1 MNKMDIKGKKIG
13 FAVTGSFC
21 TLNRALNAAQS
32 LKKAGAELYPIF
44 SDSVWQ
50 MNTKFGLAAEWE
62 QRFSSLCG
70 REVIKTIVEAEP
82 IGPGNFLDIMAVVP
96 CSGNT
101 LSKMAHGITDG
112 PVLMAVK
119 AHLRNQKPVVLAV
132 STNDGLGR
140 SMQNIAT
147 LMGSKNIYMV
157 PFSQD
162 DPVKK
167 PYSLVADMEA
177 TKATVESAL
186 DGIQI
191 QPILK

>member
-1 MNKMDIKGKKIG
+1 MDIKGKKIG

-101 LSKMAHGITDG
+101 LSKMANGITDG

>member
-1 MNKMDIKGKKIG
+1 MDIKGKKIG

-101 LSKMAHGITDG
+101 LSKMAHCITDG

>member
-1 MNKMDIKGKKIG
+1 MDIKGKKIG

-167 PYSLVADMEA
+167 PYYLVADMEA

>member
-1 MNKMDIKGKKIG
+1 MDIKGKKIG

-147 LMGSKNIYMV
+147 LMGSKNI
-157 PFSQD
+157 
-162 DPVKK
+162 
-167 PYSLVADMEA
+167 
-177 TKATVESAL
+177 
-186 DGIQI
+186 
-191 QPILK
+191 

>member
-1 MNKMDIKGKKIG
+1 MDIKGKKIG

-82 IGPGNFLDIMAVVP
+82 IGPGTFLDIMAVVP

-191 QPILK
+191 QTILK

>member
-1 MNKMDIKGKKIG
+1 MDIKGKKIG

-186 DGIQI
+186 EGIQI

>member
-1 MNKMDIKGKKIG
+1 
-13 FAVTGSFC
+13 
-21 TLNRALNAAQS
+21 
-32 LKKAGAELYPIF
+32 
-44 SDSVWQ
+44 
-50 MNTKFGLAAEWE
+50 
-62 QRFSSLCG
+62 
-70 REVIKTIVEAEP
+70 
-82 IGPGNFLDIMAVVP
+82 
-96 CSGNT
+96 
-101 LSKMAHGITDG
+101 
-112 PVLMAVK
+112 MAVK

>member
-1 MNKMDIKGKKIG
+1 MDIKGKKIG

-82 IGPGNFLDIMAVVP
+82 IAPGNFLDIMAVVP

>member
-1 MNKMDIKGKKIG
+1 MDIKGKKIG

-70 REVIKTIVEAEP
+70 REIIKTIVEAEP

-119 AHLRNQKPVVLAV
+119 AHLRNQKPVALAV

-162 DPVKK
+162 DPAKK

>member
-1 MNKMDIKGKKIG
+1 MDIKGKKIG

-70 REVIKTIVEAEP
+70 REVIETIVEAEP

>member
-1 MNKMDIKGKKIG
+1 MDIKGNKIG

>member
-1 MNKMDIKGKKIG
+1 MDIKGKKIG

-32 LKKAGAELYPIF
+32 LKTAGAELYPIF

-50 MNTKFGLAAEWE
+50 INTKFGLAAEWE

-112 PVLMAVK
+112 PALMAVK

>member
-1 MNKMDIKGKKIG
+1 MDIKGKKIG
-13 FAVTGSFC
+13 FAVTGSLC

>member
-1 MNKMDIKGKKIG
+1 MDIKGKKIG

-140 SMQNIAT
+140 SMQNSAT

>member
-1 MNKMDIKGKKIG
+1 MDIKGKKIG

-70 REVIKTIVEAEP
+70 REIIKTIVEAEP

-162 DPVKK
+162 DPAKK

>member
-1 MNKMDIKGKKIG
+1 MDIKGKKIG

-119 AHLRNQKPVVLAV
+119 AHLRNQKPVALAV

-162 DPVKK
+162 DPAKK

>member
-1 MNKMDIKGKKIG
+1 MDIKGKKIG

>member
-1 MNKMDIKGKKIG
+1 MDIKGKKIG

-50 MNTKFGLAAEWE
+50 MNTKFGLTAEWE